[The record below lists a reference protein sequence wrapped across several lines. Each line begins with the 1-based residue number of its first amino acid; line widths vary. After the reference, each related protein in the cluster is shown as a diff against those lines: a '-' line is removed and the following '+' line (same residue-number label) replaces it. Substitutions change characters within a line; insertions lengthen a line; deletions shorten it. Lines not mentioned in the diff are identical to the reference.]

1 MSKEF
6 TMSKYVNEKD
16 LYKAK
21 AEYYEELYNNLKAV
35 MVFTG
40 SVKYDQEKQ
49 EYYYTHS
56 GESLDE

>member
-6 TMSKYVNEKD
+6 TMSKYVSEKD

-40 SVKYDQEKQ
+40 SVSYDSEEG
-49 EYYYTHS
+49 EYYYNHS